1 MLSCFFVIIAQVSGN
16 CKEVGGGLLG
26 AGGAPRHQPWAAE
39 VWTLTRPKRLTPLP
53 RRARRPPPAHTA
65 APVETVIESDIRGG
79 APVGCAQSII
89 PKQLCQTT
97 KAAKKSPVVTN
108 SELSA

>member
-1 MLSCFFVIIAQVSGN
+1 MLSCFFIIAQVSGN

-26 AGGAPRHQPWAAE
+26 AGGTPRQQPWAAE

-79 APVGCAQSII
+79 RAGRLRTIYHSKTAMPNC
-89 PKQLCQTT
+89 
-97 KAAKKSPVVTN
+97 KSR
-108 SELSA
+108 